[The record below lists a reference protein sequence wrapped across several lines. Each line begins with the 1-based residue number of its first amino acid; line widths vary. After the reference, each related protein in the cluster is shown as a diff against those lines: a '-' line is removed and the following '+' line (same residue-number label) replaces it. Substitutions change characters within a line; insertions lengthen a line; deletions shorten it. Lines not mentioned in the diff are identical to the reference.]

1 MINHFY
7 TLYKV
12 VHSLNLVLKDADI
25 LECFTQE
32 KDEVIIIFASDK
44 EVFTLCIN
52 LSANEQ
58 TIYLRDKFSR
68 ARSNTRNLFPEIISS
83 RFVKI
88 DIHDNDRVL
97 FLRLNNRDIVINLAA
112 ASEHNILI
120 LNKEH
125 TITNSLYKYKELVN
139 TTYDKVA
146 NILPPPNKDNFNTI
160 GKLLS
165 NSDILLPRTYAN
177 ELLSEYSLDSKTP
190 IDEVHQLDE
199 IIIKAKGLRQEAL
212 KSNKYYLY
220 VFEDNTAIFS
230 LLELLDSS
238 LPAPLTFDNIHSAL
252 ARRTAFQKK
261 SEATQMSKATILKK
275 LNTLKRKLE
284 KHIEVCQQAGDL
296 EQLVEKYKTFAEV
309 LMSSGNPNKRAGKAL
324 DTYDWYGNAISIP
337 LDEKMTIVENSQR
350 YYNKVRKIKS
360 DIQKR
365 EEMLPKLTR
374 KLSQVCELIDNI
386 DSLSSSKEVK
396 KYINTNINTNKDMNK
411 AINQGEATKFREF
424 DLGEGYTLF
433 VGRSAANN
441 DELTVKF
448 GKANDIWLH
457 ARGAAGSH
465 AILRGQNPKETKPP
479 KNILKVAAGIAAYYS
494 KQKNAKMVPVAY
506 TFKKYVHKP
515 RGAAP
520 GSVIMQREEVV
531 FAEPKLP
538 AGLEVE

>member
-7 TLYKV
+7 TFYKV
-12 VHSLNLVLKDADI
+12 VQSLNDVLKDAEI

-32 KDEVIIIFASDK
+32 KGEVIFIFANDR

-52 LSANEQ
+52 LSPTEQ
-58 TIYLRDKFSR
+58 TIYLRDKFTR
-68 ARSNTRNLFPEIISS
+68 ARSHTRNLFPEIISS

-97 FLRLNNRDIVINLAA
+97 FLRLNNKDIVINLAA
-112 ASEHNILI
+112 AAEHNILI

-125 TITNSLYKYKELVN
+125 KITNSLYKYKELVN
-139 TTYDKVA
+139 TNYDKVA
-146 NILPPPNKDNFNTI
+146 NTLPSATKDNFSTI
-160 GKLLS
+160 GKLLT

-177 ELLSEYSLDSKTP
+177 ELLSEYNLDSKTP
-190 IDEVHQLDE
+190 VDEIQQLDE
-199 IIIKAKGLRQEAL
+199 IIIKAKGLRQESL
-212 KSNKYYLY
+212 SSNKFYLY

-230 LLELLDSS
+230 LIELLDSQ
-238 LPAPLTFDNIHSAL
+238 LPKPLFFDNIHAAI
-252 ARRTAFQKK
+252 ARRTAYQKK

-284 KHIEVCQQAGDL
+284 NHIEISHQAADL
-296 EQLVEKYKTFAEV
+296 EQLIDKYKNYADV
-309 LMSSGNPNKRAGKAL
+309 LMSSGNPNKRAGKTL

-337 LDEKMTIVENSQR
+337 LDEKMTLVENSQR

-374 KLSQVCELIDNI
+374 KLSQVNDLIDNI
-386 DSLSSSKEVK
+386 DSLTSSKDVK
-396 KYINTNINTNKDMNK
+396 KYISTNINANKDMNK
-411 AINQGEATKFREF
+411 AINQGEATKYREF

-448 GKANDIWLH
+448 GKSNDIWLH

-520 GSVIMQREEVV
+520 GSVVMQREEVV

-538 AGLEVE
+538 ASSEEE